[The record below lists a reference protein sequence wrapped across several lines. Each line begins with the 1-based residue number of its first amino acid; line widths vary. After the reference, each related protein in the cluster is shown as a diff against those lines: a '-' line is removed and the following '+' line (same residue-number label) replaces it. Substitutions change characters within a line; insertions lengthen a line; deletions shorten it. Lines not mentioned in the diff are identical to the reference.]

1 MALGFDY
8 TLSPDEQSSW
18 KLFEDFAKKV
28 SDKGINVPLTF
39 GDPSGKNPGSQPK
52 LALEKQIKEIQNQ
65 LNKTLDGLSIKS
77 AKLDLNDV
85 IPIEE
90 YREQINKL
98 ADLELPLADI
108 RHEGKLIKQ
117 QIQEWTT
124 VASNFTMELDKITD
138 VSDTPKEKIE
148 ATADIRLDRALKEEE
163 RQAKNCYENKRS

>member
-1 MALGFDY
+1 MALGFNY

-18 KLFEDFAKKV
+18 KSFEEFAKKV

-39 GDPSGKNPGSQPK
+39 GDGSGGSGSGNQPK
-52 LALEKQIKEIQNQ
+52 LALEKQVKEIQNQ
-65 LNKTLDGLSIKS
+65 LNKTLDSLSLKS

-85 IPIEE
+85 IPIDE

-117 QIQEWTT
+117 QIQEWSTL
-124 VASNFTMELDKITD
+124 ANNFGDVLNKVGSVSESLGDKIGT
-138 VSDTPKEKIE
+138 VSYTHLTLP
-148 ATADIRLDRALKEEE
+148 TTSRV
-163 RQAKNCYENKRS
+163 